1 MKKALISMKSV
12 LFLMSSNLLML
23 SFSLARNIQRLHFR
37 RKNIEYYLSG
47 HSFSQKGTKLL
58 QKAVST

>member
-12 LFLMSSNLLML
+12 LFLMSSKGLML
-23 SFSLARNIQRLHFR
+23 SFSCGRNIQRLHFR
-37 RKNIEYYLSG
+37 RENIEYYLSD
-47 HSFSQKGTKLL
+47 HSFSQKGIKLL